1 MTELKQFLAK
11 QGLSQASIAR
21 SIGISASALSQYMR
35 GIYTGDVEALEKKI
49 NIYIENYHEQ
59 SGDDNKMAITQTA
72 DLTMVDCTCSEIV
85 INQEMGV
92 IYGKAGTGK
101 TVAIKDWASKHPE
114 AVLVETLPMMSAKEL
129 LLTILE
135 ALGQRNA
142 QGSTVKLIK
151 DIAKLFKKSERVLLI
166 DEAENLTTKS
176 LEAIRRIH
184 DFSQVPVVLIGTYAL
199 IQNLKGRNGELLQ
212 LYSRINNKWEMRG
225 LSDDDRQTL
234 FGDLGNHIKRY
245 TDDIRRSVSI
255 FKKAQRLGQLANE
268 TLNAQ
273 HILMATQTVILD

>member
-59 SGDDNKMAITQTA
+59 SGDDNKMTITQTA

>member
-1 MTELKQFLAK
+1 
-11 QGLSQASIAR
+11 
-21 SIGISASALSQYMR
+21 
-35 GIYTGDVEALEKKI
+35 
-49 NIYIENYHEQ
+49 
-59 SGDDNKMAITQTA
+59 MAITQTA

-225 LSDDDRQTL
+225 LSDDDRHTL
-234 FGDLGNHIKRY
+234 FGELGTHIKRY

-273 HILMATQTVILD
+273 HVLMATQTVILD

>member
-1 MTELKQFLAK
+1 MTELKQFLEK

-49 NIYIENYHEQ
+49 NTYMENYHEQ
-59 SGDDNKMAITQTA
+59 SGQNNKMAIVQTA

-225 LSDDDRQTL
+225 LSDDDRHTL
-234 FGDLGNHIKRY
+234 FGELGTHIKRY

-255 FKKAQRLGQLANE
+255 FKKAQRLGQLDNE
-268 TLNAQ
+268 TLNPQ